1 MQTWYLFLKLFN
13 INRTHNLTTVHNASA
28 NKNGHNECTV
38 HVSIY
43 VQVIV
48 RSFNSSWFNN
58 MS

>member
-38 HVSIY
+38 HVSFY
-43 VQVIV
+43 V
-48 RSFNSSWFNN
+48 
-58 MS
+58 